1 MFVFVL
7 QPCGFY
13 SQHRSLRMPE
23 IERQIPPDNYIL
35 RNDGK
40 IPWTKRCLCSFI
52 PGHKD
57 TGSVNVRFQTTVGVI
72 QILSLLLPMNVFSI
86 EKSNKLTKQW

>member
-7 QPCGFY
+7 QPYGCC
-13 SQHRSLRMPE
+13 SQHSSLRMPE
-23 IERQIPPDNYIL
+23 IERQIAPANYIL
-35 RNDGK
+35 RIDGK
-40 IPWTKRCLCSFI
+40 IPWTKRLLCSFI

-57 TGSVNVRFQTTVGVI
+57 TGSVNVRFQTTVGII